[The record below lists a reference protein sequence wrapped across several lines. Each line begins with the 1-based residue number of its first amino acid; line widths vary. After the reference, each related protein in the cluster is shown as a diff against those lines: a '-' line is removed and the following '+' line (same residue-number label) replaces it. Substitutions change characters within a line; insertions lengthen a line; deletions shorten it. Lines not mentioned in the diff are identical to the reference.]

1 MYAYV
6 FVPGYMSHRIAR
18 WPERLSS
25 GAGSGQGG
33 GDDSKGGPYGL
44 QDGQVQQQI
53 IHALQQLREAMQ
65 SVMERLEVVE
75 GLATANV
82 RKLNKIKT
90 KNVHAIFVKIEQSKN
105 RDRMLHDL
113 I

>member
-1 MYAYV
+1 
-6 FVPGYMSHRIAR
+6 MSHHNAR

-33 GDDSKGGPYGL
+33 GDNSKGGPNWL

-53 IHALQQLREAMQ
+53 ILALQQLREAMQ

-82 RKLNKIKT
+82 RKLNKIKN
-90 KNVHAIFVKIEQSKN
+90 KNVHSICQN
-105 RDRMLHDL
+105 
-113 I
+113 